1 MTIDYLQTS
10 VDMHT
15 HKVSKE
21 RVDEMLSLLKVYE
34 LRCIIDDC
42 REHGRAFGP
51 LAEACRA
58 ELAKRGEQA

>member
-1 MTIDYLQTS
+1 MET
-10 VDMHT
+10 
-15 HKVSKE
+15 VSTE
-21 RVDEMLSLLKVYE
+21 RVDEMLSLLKAHE

-42 REHGRAFGP
+42 REHGKAFGP